1 MQSRAERFAAF
12 RRALKEKGLKSTAQ
26 RDDIARVFFS
36 SHRHLSIDELYREVR
51 RVSPRVGY
59 ATVYRTMKLLR
70 ECGLADEQHFA
81 DGQTRYE
88 NAESDA
94 EHHDHIL
101 CDRCGR
107 IVEFSDEGLERLQEE
122 IAARLGFV
130 LARHRLELYG
140 ICRECREGA
149 GRRVV
154 RARRGASAGRRASPR
169 RP

>member
-1 MQSRAERFAAF
+1 MLSRAERFAAF
-12 RRALKEKGLKSTAQ
+12 HKALKEKSLKSTAQ
-26 RDDIARVFFS
+26 RDDIANVFFA

-51 RVSPRVGY
+51 KVNPRVGY

-81 DGQTRYE
+81 DGQTRFE
-88 NAESDA
+88 NADVGEH
-94 EHHDHIL
+94 HHDHVI

-107 IVEFSDEGLERLQEE
+107 IVEFADDQLEQLQED

-149 GRRVV
+149 
-154 RARRGASAGRRASPR
+154 
-169 RP
+169 RPV